1 MNIVSTH
8 SLKFTL
14 DKSGNLLSLPT
25 KWVEHTGFLPEDSL
39 GAPIIQF
46 LHPLNQ
52 APLTNWMESANS
64 NTSSFTQIVR
74 YIDAGMDWKWAELIL
89 QKDLSKEGFQ
99 GEIQDLHGSKDAEQK
114 VRLAKLEKM
123 QESWRRIAGPFEQ
136 KSPQTNIKR
145 ILTRLLEEL
154 AIGRV
159 VLVKKGKV
167 SALVDIDESAINE
180 LFDFEKESLEGL
192 NVGRGL
198 SQWTTT
204 SLNGPLRY
212 SDLSPEINRH
222 KLFAATNLGDTDLE
236 LSLHVVCLHSFRP
249 PLDET
254 EMQLIQWTGG
264 RILGLLHQESEANLQ
279 QLALFDELV
288 ARISAEFVNIEPKEI
303 PSQIEQSLALLGQH
317 TQVQRAYIF
326 QLDNEKKTLSNTY
339 EWLETDIPSQKEDA
353 QNLPQDEFSWWLKAL
368 RTLKPIRIASL
379 DDLPEEATIERK
391 ILQRQGIKSLVLVP
405 MVNKAKLEG
414 FLGLSS
420 TLSNRNWSDKEV
432 HLLRLVGDLMIQVL
446 QKQSQYFELLN
457 FELRVNALANTVFD
471 AVVTIDESGNVLE
484 WNDKAEEMFG
494 YKVKEAFGQ
503 RMSELIVPDLYR
515 EAHERGMEKF
525 RKTGEG
531 PVLGSRIEIIAM
543 NKKREV
549 FPIELA
555 ITPINLGDKYIFT
568 GYLRD
573 ISYRK
578 DAEQKREQL
587 LLELEKANQELKDF
601 AYIVSHDLKAPLRAI
616 GSLTDWL
623 YEDYKDQL
631 DEDGQAQMELLKE
644 RVHRMY
650 GLIEG
655 ILTYSRLGRTVEN
668 RETVD
673 FNEVF
678 DDVKLGLEIPSNFE
692 IILENK
698 LPILYWDK
706 TRAFQVFQNLVSNAI
721 KYNDKEQAWI
731 KISCKDERTHFRID
745 FEDNGKGI
753 DPKYFRKIFQIF
765 QTLQPRDEFESTGI
779 GLTLVKRIVEMHG
792 GRIEV
797 KSSLG
802 EGTTFS
808 IKLSKEDNN

>member
-1 MNIVSTH
+1 
-8 SLKFTL
+8 
-14 DKSGNLLSLPT
+14 
-25 KWVEHTGFLPEDSL
+25 
-39 GAPIIQF
+39 
-46 LHPLNQ
+46 
-52 APLTNWMESANS
+52 
-64 NTSSFTQIVR
+64 
-74 YIDAGMDWKWAELIL
+74 
-89 QKDLSKEGFQ
+89 
-99 GEIQDLHGSKDAEQK
+99 
-114 VRLAKLEKM
+114 M

-136 KSPQTNIKR
+136 ESPQANVKR

-159 VLVKKGKV
+159 ALVKKGKI
-167 SALVDIDESAINE
+167 STLVDANTITNSE
-180 LFDFEKESLEGL
+180 LFDFEKESLRGL
-192 NVGRGL
+192 NVEGGL

-204 SLNGPLRY
+204 NLNAPLRY
-212 SDLSPEINRH
+212 SDLSPQMDLH
-222 KLFAATNLGDTDLE
+222 KLFAATRLGDENLE
-236 LSLHVVCLHSFRP
+236 LSLHVACHQSFRP

-264 RILGLLHQESEANLQ
+264 RILGLLHQESEANLK
-279 QLALFDELV
+279 QLARFDELV
-288 ARISAEFVNIEPKEI
+288 ARISTQFVNIEPEEI
-303 PSQIEQSLALLGQH
+303 SSQIEQSLALLGQQ

-326 QLDNEKKTLSNTY
+326 QLDNEKETLSNTY

-353 QNLPQDEFSWWLKAL
+353 QNLPQNEFSWWLNAL
-368 RTLKPIRIASL
+368 KTLKPVRITSL
-379 DDLPEEATIERK
+379 DALPEEASIEHK
-391 ILQRQGIKSLVLVP
+391 ILDKQGVKSLVLVP
-405 MVNKAKLEG
+405 MVNKGKLAG

-420 TLSNRNWSDKEV
+420 TVSNRKWSDREI
-432 HLLRLVGDLMIQVL
+432 HLLRLVGDMMIQVL
-446 QKQSQYFELLN
+446 QKQRQHFELRN
-457 FELRVNALANTVFD
+457 FERRVNALANTVFD
-471 AVVTIDESGNVLE
+471 AVVTINEAGYVLE

-494 YKVKEAFGQ
+494 YKVKEALGQ
-503 RMSELIVPDLYR
+503 RMSDLIVPDLYR

-543 NKKREV
+543 NKQREV

-555 ITPINLGDKYIFT
+555 ITPIHLGDRYIFT

-578 DAEQKREQL
+578 DAEQKREKL

-631 DEDGQAQMELLKE
+631 DEDGQDQLELLKE
-644 RVHRMY
+644 RVRRMY

-655 ILTYSRLGRTVEN
+655 ILTYSRVGRTVEN
-668 RETVD
+668 KEVVD
-673 FNEVF
+673 FNVTLE
-678 DDVKLGLEIPSNFE
+678 DVKLGLEIPSNFE
-692 IILENK
+692 IILEGK
-698 LPILYWDK
+698 LPILNWDS
-706 TRAFQVFQNLVSNAI
+706 TRAFQVFQNLISNAI

-731 KISCKDERTHFRID
+731 KISCKDERTHYRID

-779 GLTLVKRIVEMHG
+779 GLTLVKKIVEMHG
-792 GRIEV
+792 GRIDV
-797 KSSLG
+797 KSTLG

-808 IKLSKEDNN
+808 VKLSKEEK